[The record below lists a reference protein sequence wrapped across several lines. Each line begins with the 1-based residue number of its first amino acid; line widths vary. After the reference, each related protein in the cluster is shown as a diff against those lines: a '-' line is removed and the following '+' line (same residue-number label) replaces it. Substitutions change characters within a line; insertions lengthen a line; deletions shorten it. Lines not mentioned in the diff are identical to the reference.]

1 MENDLEKSK
10 SILKLYI
17 FFGWKCLIEKIIFPQ
32 SIFNKLWKQVL
43 TFNSVGLRGLL
54 KFKSSE
60 DTLATFQQTSLFVAI
75 SSYMYHCTGH
85 YLVHVQW
92 YKNVVNF
99 ALFELFFGQ
108 NSTMVRNWR
117 QIPIQKIIRD
127 MKRHEPELIE
137 LVLAPKNEK

>member
-1 MENDLEKSK
+1 MLLKH
-10 SILKLYI
+10 ILN
-17 FFGWKCLIEKIIFPQ
+17 
-32 SIFNKLWKQVL
+32 FN
-43 TFNSVGLRGLL
+43 FAGLRGLL
-54 KFKSSE
+54 QFKSSE

-108 NSTMVRNWR
+108 NSTMARN
-117 QIPIQKIIRD
+117 
-127 MKRHEPELIE
+127 
-137 LVLAPKNEK
+137 